1 MPLCAAAR
9 ALRKTRGSSTTSV
22 FEDPLGVETGR
33 GKAKTDG
40 DYANACSAHTAGD
53 IRSLTCFLPPDVTQG
68 DRSESSR
75 PDRSRGERGGR
86 REERGQE
93 GRRRGVRRH
102 RRGREEGRRGQ
113 SPRLREVQGEGQ
125 PGAPGPQPELG
136 RDDRDR
142 GVAQA
147 WLQSGET
154 GEGRPRRLTLAG
166 KGMTRRAG

>member
-1 MPLCAAAR
+1 MRLTMRPTASRLRVSVKAAA
-9 ALRKTRGSSTTSV
+9 ASASTGMTTSTMLAMLTLLQTRG
-22 FEDPLGVETGR
+22 
-33 GKAKTDG
+33 
-40 DYANACSAHTAGD
+40 C
-53 IRSLTCFLPPDVTQG
+53 
-68 DRSESSR
+68 
-75 PDRSRGERGGR
+75 
-86 REERGQE
+86 
-93 GRRRGVRRH
+93 RRGVRRH